1 VLDLLLHNGI
11 VVDGTGA
18 PAVRADV
25 GIEDGRIVAVGA
37 EAAGRSARRT
47 LDVEGR
53 VVAPG
58 FVDVHTHYD
67 AQVLWDPALTPS
79 SLHGVTTVLGGNC
92 GYTMAPMTPEAAA
105 YVLPSFARVEGI
117 AVETLEAGLDLE
129 WSTFA
134 SWLDRLEGGLALNA
148 GFSVGH
154 STLRCLAM
162 GPDAVGGTPDEAQ
175 LEAMAAMLEESIV
188 AGALGFSSSWGASH
202 FDHHGDPVP
211 SRHAD
216 RAELVALAGVLARH
230 PGTSLEFLPCSR
242 PSLGPDQYE
251 VMTAMAL
258 AAGRTLNWNLLVVRP
273 GADERA
279 AREAQLA
286 ASDHAAERGA
296 RVVCLA
302 LPEAMHMRLSFL
314 AGVLYD
320 ITTGWAPVMHLPV
333 AERIEALRRPEVR
346 ARLREGALADGYR
359 EWTDWAAC
367 HIADVGDPA
376 LADLVGRTVGEIAAA
391 RGADPFDA
399 LLDVVVAD
407 RLRTGIEVP
416 TRGDDDESWAERVAV
431 LQDHRIVPG
440 GSDAGAH
447 QDMIKTWGCYTGFLH
462 EAVQRRGLL
471 PLERAVQLIT
481 QRPAQL
487 YGLVDRGT
495 LAVGSAA
502 DVVVFDPEAIRPG
515 PCSVRADLPGGGW
528 RLYSEAEGIDHTFVN
543 GVEVAAAGTLTDARP
558 GTVLRSGRD
567 TA

>member
-1 VLDLLLHNGI
+1 VLDLLLRNGT

-25 GIEDGRIVAVGA
+25 GIEDGRVVALGA
-37 EAAGRSARRT
+37 EATGRSARRT

-117 AVETLEAGLDLE
+117 AVETLEAGLDLG
-129 WSTFA
+129 WTTFL
-134 SWLDRLEGGLALNA
+134 SWLDRLEGDLALNA

-154 STLRCLAM
+154 STLRCLVM
-162 GPDAVGGTPDEAQ
+162 GPDAVGGSADDEQ
-175 LEAMAAMLEESIV
+175 LAAMAALLEESIA

-230 PGTSLEFLPCSR
+230 PGTSLEFLPNSR
-242 PSLGPDQYE
+242 PSLGTDQYE

-273 GADERA
+273 GAEERA

-286 ASDHAAERGA
+286 ASDHAAEHGA

-314 AGVLYD
+314 SGVLYD
-320 ITTGWAPVMHLPV
+320 ITTGWAPIMHLPV

-367 HIADVGDPA
+367 HIADVGAPDM
-376 LADLVGRTVGEIAAA
+376 ADLVGRTVGEIAAA
-391 RGADPFDA
+391 RGVDPFDA
-399 LLDVVVAD
+399 LLDIVVAD
-407 RLRTGIEVP
+407 GLRTGIEVP
-416 TRGDDDESWAERVAV
+416 TRGDDDESWRERVAI
-431 LQDHRIVPG
+431 LQDPRIVPG

-462 EAVQRRGLL
+462 EAVQRRQLL

-495 LAVGSAA
+495 VTVGAAA
-502 DVVVFDPEAIRPG
+502 DVVVFDAEAIRPG

-543 GVEVAAAGTLTDARP
+543 GLEVAAGGALTDARP